1 MIINY
6 CDIEMTVDYNYEEI
20 EPEMY
25 DYPGSSDSAVI
36 ESVKVN
42 NVDIYDLLSIEQLY
56 EIEGIILNNIR
67 NNE

>member
-6 CDIEMTVDYNYEEI
+6 CDIDITVDYNYEEI

-25 DYPGSSDSAVI
+25 DYPGSPDSATI
-36 ESVKVN
+36 ESVKIN
-42 NVDIYDLLSIEQLY
+42 DVDIYDLLSIEQLY
-56 EIEGIILNNIR
+56 DIEGLILDKIK